1 MGLLLPLYGA
11 RALVDQILGTVLLLL
26 GEFELR
32 LGLVD
37 LRLGLINLL
46 MLTVDLRLD
55 VADVG
60 LRHSDLRLRLRLR
73 LIDRV
78 AIVAVVDKREQI
90 ARLDVLVVR
99 DRNLSDIAADLRRDR
114 KAARGDERIVSGL
127 VVPHGK
133 PIGDAADHRDQ
144 QQTRPDSLQDRMIAK
159 LVAERSGWL
168 PARVLLPF
176 AHPMVVWRWQLF
188 GAMRGQ
194 RRLLS

>member
-1 MGLLLPLYGA
+1 LA
-11 RALVDQILGTVLLLL
+11 RSSLLL

-90 ARLDVLVVR
+90 AGLDVLVVR
-99 DRNLSDIAADLRRDR
+99 DRNLGDIAADLRRNR

-144 QQTRPDSLQDRMIAK
+144 QQTRCDSRQDRMIAK